1 MALRSQIVGTGSYL
15 PSRVVMNKDL
25 EEVLDTSDEWIQ
37 QRTGITKRYWA
48 DQDESTSDLALK
60 ASEKA
65 LESAGIDK
73 KEIDLLL
80 LATVTPDHEFP
91 GSACFLQAKMDIP
104 GIPAIDV
111 RQQCGGF
118 IYALS
123 MADQYIR
130 TGTYKNVLVVCS
142 ELHSR
147 CLDLTPRGRNLSVN
161 FGDGAGAIVLK
172 AADITDPENQP
183 HVIST
188 KIHSDGSQAKELWCP
203 GPGTALKRKERV
215 TMEMLE
221 EGVQYPQMNGRAVFS
236 RAVRTMS
243 ESLLES
249 LTSNGKELKDLN
261 LAFFHQA
268 NKRISEAIGKTMSL
282 SDDLIHSTVEDIGNT
297 TSATIPIGLDD
308 AVRKGKL
315 KAGMLI
321 SNVAFGSGFTWGH
334 ALIRW

>member
-1 MALRSQIVGTGSYL
+1 MALRSQIIGTGSYL

-37 QRTGITKRYWA
+37 QRTGILKRYWA
-48 DQDESTSDLALK
+48 AQDESTSDLALK

-65 LESAGIDK
+65 LESAGVDK

-147 CLDLTPRGRNLSVN
+147 CLDLTPRGRNLSVI
-161 FGDGAGAIVLK
+161 FGDGAGAIVLR

-215 TMEMLE
+215 TMDMLE

-268 NKRISEAIGKTMSL
+268 NKRISEAIGKTMNL

-315 KAGMLI
+315 KKGMLI